1 MTPSRDSIE
10 LQAVSAFRKH
20 FGATPLTVASA
31 PGRVNLIGEHTDYND
46 GYVLPAAIDR
56 ATAVAAGPRDD
67 DRLVMNPGSAQD
79 ESFSLSR
86 LYPSDQRTWTDYLT
100 GVASMLQNRG
110 GVLRGA
116 NMYVY
121 GNVPRGAGLSSSAA
135 LELAAAFAL
144 MEMNGL
150 ALTRVETAKLCQQA
164 EHEFAG
170 VKCGIMDQ
178 FVSCLGVKD
187 HGLFLDCRS
196 LAFEHVPLPPGVELI
211 ICDTGVKRALAG
223 SEYNRR
229 REECSTGVRILAS
242 RLRNITALRDVS
254 PAELHDHRGLLD
266 PVIQRRCM
274 HVVTE
279 NDRVVRSARALRAGD
294 LSEFGKLMYD
304 SHLSLRRDYEVSC
317 PELDLIVDLC
327 AGSDGVYGAR
337 MTGAGFGGC
346 AICLAKKG
354 FTGGV
359 IERLNAGYRLKSG
372 RKPSVYVCAID
383 DGARARHVAALSEN
397 NQENQ

>member
-1 MTPSRDSIE
+1 VTPSRESIE
-10 LQAVSAFRKH
+10 HQAVSAYRKH

-31 PGRVNLIGEHTDYND
+31 PGRVNLIGEHTDYNE

-67 DRLVMNPGSAQD
+67 DRLVMNPGSSQD
-79 ESFSLSR
+79 ESFALSR
-86 LYPSDQRTWTDYLT
+86 LYPSEQRTWTDYLT

-116 NMYVY
+116 NMYVH

-135 LELAAAFAL
+135 LELAAALAL
-144 MEMNGL
+144 IEMNGL
-150 ALTRVETAKLCQQA
+150 TVPRVETAKLCQQA

-178 FVSCLGVKD
+178 FISCLGMRN
-187 HGLFLDCRS
+187 HALFLDCRS
-196 LAFEHVPLPPGVELI
+196 LAFEHVPLPHGVELI

-229 REECSTGVRILAS
+229 REECATGVRILS
-242 RLRNITALRDVS
+242 SKRGNITALRDVS
-254 PAELHDHRGLLD
+254 PGELQESRGLLD
-266 PVIQRRCM
+266 PVVLRRCM

-279 NDRVVRSARALRAGD
+279 NDRVVRSAGALRAGD

-304 SHLSLRRDYEVSC
+304 SHLSLRRDFEVSC

-346 AICLAKKG
+346 AICLAKEG

-359 IERLNAGYRLKSG
+359 IDRLNAGYRVKTG
-372 RKPSVYVCAID
+372 RKPSVYVCSID
-383 DGARARHVAALSEN
+383 DGARATRLATHSVN
-397 NQENQ
+397 NQEN

>member
-1 MTPSRDSIE
+1 VSPSRDSIE
-10 LQAVSAFRKH
+10 QQAVSAYTKH
-20 FGATPLTVASA
+20 FGESPQAVASA
-31 PGRVNLIGEHTDYND
+31 PGRVNLIGEHTDYNE

-56 ATAVAAGPRDD
+56 ATAVAVGARDD

-79 ESFSLSR
+79 ASFPLAR
-86 LYPSDQRTWTDYLT
+86 LYPSERRAWTDYLT
-100 GVASMLQNRG
+100 GVASLLQGRG
-110 GVLRGA
+110 TPLCGA

-135 LELAAAFAL
+135 LELATAFAL
-144 MEMNGL
+144 IELNGL
-150 ALTRVETAKLCQQA
+150 TIPPVETAKLCQQA

-178 FVSCLGVKD
+178 FISCLGRRN
-187 HGLFLDCRS
+187 HAMLLDCRS
-196 LAFEHVPLPPGVELI
+196 LAYEHVPIPPGVELI
-211 ICDTGVKRALAG
+211 VCDTGVKRALAG

-229 REECSTGVRILAS
+229 REECNTGVRLLSPKLGGI
-242 RLRNITALRDVS
+242 IALRDVS
-254 PAELHDHRGLLD
+254 PAQLHDLEGLLD
-266 PVIQRRCM
+266 PVVRRRCM

-279 NDRVVRSARALRAGD
+279 NDRVQRSARALREGN

-346 AICLAKKG
+346 AICLVKEG
-354 FTGGV
+354 LTEGV
-359 IERLNAGYRLKSG
+359 IARLNAGYHGKNG
-372 RKPSVYVCAID
+372 KKGSVYVCSID
-383 DGARARHVAALSEN
+383 DGARAKRIA
-397 NQENQ
+397 Q